1 LLLSIGNGGEGILK
15 KIMVLGVSSGVGK
28 STFARKLG
36 DILDIDVHHLDKLHW
51 KPNWVEASRE
61 EFTLSQLK
69 VLTNDQWIIDGN
81 YSSTFDIRMQHADTI
96 IYLELPLRVCLYRV
110 FKRWIMNI
118 GKTRPDMGEGCK
130 EKLDYQ
136 FLKFI
141 CTTYFA
147 RKEKMKNRIN
157 TFLESGS
164 NKKSFILKSK
174 KEIRSFLRDMSECN

>member
-1 LLLSIGNGGEGILK
+1 MI
-15 KIMVLGVSSGVGK
+15 VGVSSGVGK

-36 DILDIDVHHLDKLHW
+36 EKLDIEVYHLDKLHW

-61 EFTLSQLK
+61 EFTLSQQK
-69 VLTNDQWIIDGN
+69 VVAHDQWIIEGN
-81 YSSTFDIRMQHADTI
+81 YSSTFNIRMQHADTM

-110 FKRWIMNI
+110 FKRWITNI

-147 RKEKMKNRIN
+147 RKKKMKHRLNA
-157 TFLESGS
+157 FMESGS
-164 NKKSFILKSK
+164 NKKKYILKSK
-174 KEIRSFLRDMSECN
+174 NEIRSFLKDLSECN